1 MQSMESTP
9 NLSPS
14 EQTDDPVQIK
24 DILFLCLSQWK
35 WFVLSLVITLSVAF
49 LYLMRTPSVYTRTAA
64 VLIKENTKGQSL
76 SSDMGFS
83 DMGLFQ
89 SSTNVNNELLVM
101 QSPAIMLEVVKRLHL
116 DMNYLL
122 PGRFHDQVAYG
133 STLPVTVTMPDLSDN
148 ALGQC
153 VIGLHGDGSVEL
165 SEFLQNGKEMPV
177 SGPVT
182 GRLLDTLA
190 TPLGR
195 IIVQPTPYLKPESEY
210 PAIRVTK
217 ANLYGTVSA
226 YSSMLK
232 ASINDSKASVI
243 DLTINDVSIQRAE
256 DILNTLI
263 SVYNENWVRDKN
275 QIAVST
281 SMFINERLGIIEQ
294 ELGNVD
300 ENISS
305 YKSENLLPDVQAAS
319 SIYMAESSEAN
330 AQIMNLNNQ
339 LYMTKYVRNYLTNE
353 ANRTQLLPANSG
365 IEGGN
370 IESQISEYNNLLL
383 QRNSLVSNSSTQNP
397 LVIDMDQSLAEMR
410 KAIIVSIDNV
420 ILTLNTKI
428 SSLQQNKQQ
437 ATARI
442 AANPSQAK
450 YLLSVERQQKVKES
464 LYLFLLQKREENELS
479 QAFTAYNTRII
490 TPPSGSMAPTSPV
503 RRNILLI
510 AIVIGLCIPVGVIFL
525 LETLNTRIRGR
536 KDIEKLTIPFIGEIP
551 QWGSKKHRWF
561 RKREDEGNKVLV
573 QEGSRDIINEAFRV
587 LRTNLEFIVGKN
599 SHSNVIILTSF
610 NPGSGK
616 SFLTINIAVCLAIKG
631 KRVLVL
637 DGDLRHGTTSAYV
650 GSPRRGLSDYL
661 SGNIDNVGQ
670 IIVADKQ
677 HETLHFLPVGTI
689 PPNPTELLEE
699 PRFGE
704 LISRLRDSYDYILI
718 DCSPIEIVADTQ
730 IIEKAADRTI
740 FVVRADLLERSM
752 LPCWRTSTGRSDS
765 RTWR

>member
-101 QSPAIMLEVVKRLHL
+101 QSPAIMLEVVTRLHL

-177 SGPVT
+177 T

-195 IIVQPTPYLKPESEY
+195 IIVQPTPYLKPETEY

-226 YSSMLK
+226 YSSKLK
-232 ASINDSKASVI
+232 VSINDSKASVI
-243 DLTINDVSIQRAE
+243 DLT
-256 DILNTLI
+256 
-263 SVYNENWVRDKN
+263 
-275 QIAVST
+275 
-281 SMFINERLGIIEQ
+281 INERLGIIEQ

-330 AQIMNLNNQ
+330 A
-339 LYMTKYVRNYLTNE
+339 
-353 ANRTQLLPANSG
+353 
-365 IEGGN
+365 
-370 IESQISEYNNLLL
+370 
-383 QRNSLVSNSSTQNP
+383 
-397 LVIDMDQSLAEMR
+397 
-410 KAIIVSIDNV
+410 
-420 ILTLNTKI
+420 
-428 SSLQQNKQQ
+428 
-437 ATARI
+437 
-442 AANPSQAK
+442 
-450 YLLSVERQQKVKES
+450 
-464 LYLFLLQKREENELS
+464 
-479 QAFTAYNTRII
+479 
-490 TPPSGSMAPTSPV
+490 
-503 RRNILLI
+503 
-510 AIVIGLCIPVGVIFL
+510 
-525 LETLNTRIRGR
+525 
-536 KDIEKLTIPFIGEIP
+536 
-551 QWGSKKHRWF
+551 
-561 RKREDEGNKVLV
+561 
-573 QEGSRDIINEAFRV
+573 
-587 LRTNLEFIVGKN
+587 
-599 SHSNVIILTSF
+599 
-610 NPGSGK
+610 
-616 SFLTINIAVCLAIKG
+616 
-631 KRVLVL
+631 
-637 DGDLRHGTTSAYV
+637 
-650 GSPRRGLSDYL
+650 
-661 SGNIDNVGQ
+661 
-670 IIVADKQ
+670 
-677 HETLHFLPVGTI
+677 
-689 PPNPTELLEE
+689 
-699 PRFGE
+699 
-704 LISRLRDSYDYILI
+704 
-718 DCSPIEIVADTQ
+718 
-730 IIEKAADRTI
+730 
-740 FVVRADLLERSM
+740 
-752 LPCWRTSTGRSDS
+752 
-765 RTWR
+765 